1 MQPPWND
8 RKGRLSPLKLGVF
21 IWLFIPGLWTAW
33 QWSQGDLD
41 PKPVTEALHQTGA
54 WAVRILLLSL
64 AITPLRSIAHWPR
77 LIDVRRMVGVGALA
91 YLAIHFSLYIYD
103 QKLDMLR
110 VASEIVLRFYLTIGF
125 IALVGITALGVT
137 STDGWVQRMGAV
149 NWTRLHKTIYW
160 LMILALT
167 HAFLQS
173 KVDVSE
179 PVLDTGLFLAMMGW
193 RNLNARNL
201 KGPLTL
207 AGLAVA
213 SSLATALIEA
223 AWYSLKTGVPGARV
237 LAANLDP
244 DMAVRPAQWVLI
256 IVLALIPLRLIG
268 QRRAPAPRK
277 VMKARTA

>member
-8 RKGRLSPLKLGVF
+8 RKGRLSPLKLVTF
-21 IWLFIPGLWTAW
+21 VALFYPGLWAAW
-33 QWSQGDLD
+33 QWRNGDLD
-41 PKPVTEALHQTGA
+41 PKPVTEALHITGA

-64 AITPLRSIAHWPR
+64 AISPLRSIVHWPR

-91 YLAIHFSLYIYD
+91 YLFIHFGLYIYD

-137 STDGWVQRMGAV
+137 STDGWVQRMGGV

-160 LMILALT
+160 LMILALM

-193 RNLNARNL
+193 RVMNARNW
-201 KGPLTL
+201 KSPLAL

-213 SSLATALIEA
+213 ASLATAFVEA
-223 AWYSLKTGVPGARV
+223 AWYAGKTGVPWARV
-237 LAANLDP
+237 LAANVDP
-244 DMAVRPAQWVLI
+244 DMIMRPAHWVLVV
-256 IVLALIPLRLIG
+256 VLALVPLRMWG
-268 QRRAPAPRK
+268 ERRAPAPRK
-277 VMKARTA
+277 VMKARPA